1 MVDFYGDHCGA
12 CMFSA
17 PYFREAADDMA
28 LVNFVKVNTS
38 DYPEL
43 AKRFDIKGLPTFVF
57 FLDGKEIG
65 RRDGGMDRKTINAE
79 LAKIL
84 YRD

>member
-1 MVDFYGDHCGA
+1 MAVIEATDKNFDDAVRDGYSMVDFYGDHCGA

-28 LVNFVKVNTS
+28 LVNFVKVNIS

-57 FLDGKEIG
+57 FLD
-65 RRDGGMDRKTINAE
+65 
-79 LAKIL
+79 
-84 YRD
+84 